1 MRHATECYI
10 TLASSPV
17 SYSEGS
23 WFKYQ
28 LGHWLVLLHNPTK
41 QILEYSASP

>member
-1 MRHATECYI
+1 MRHATECY
-10 TLASSPV
+10 TVASGPA

-28 LGHWLVLLHNPTK
+28 LGQWLVLFHNPTK
-41 QILEYSASP
+41 QML